1 MLEIEYL
8 SDQVALVDKGLILD
22 SGTAAELKAK
32 HNAAN
37 LEEVFR
43 SSLR

>member
-1 MLEIEYL
+1 
-8 SDQVALVDKGLILD
+8 VALIDEGRILD
-22 SGTAAELKAK
+22 AGTPAELKAK
-32 HNAAN
+32 HDAQN